1 MVEWSCHPKPH
12 VPSIDRSAW
21 TMETEKVLTYA
32 AMIVAG
38 LVGLIFV
45 LDATLKLLG
54 RNIVLDILF
63 ILGAAFVIWQGYET
77 SREFR

>member
-1 MVEWSCHPKPH
+1 
-12 VPSIDRSAW
+12 
-21 TMETEKVLTYA
+21 METEKVLTYA

-38 LVGLIFV
+38 LVALIFI
-45 LDATLKLLG
+45 LDAALAVLG

-63 ILGAAFVIWQGYET
+63 ILGAAFVIWQGFET

>member
-1 MVEWSCHPKPH
+1 
-12 VPSIDRSAW
+12 
-21 TMETEKVLTYA
+21 METEKVLTYA

-38 LVGLIFV
+38 LVALIFV
-45 LDATLKLLG
+45 LDAALAVLG

-63 ILGAAFVIWQGYET
+63 ILGAAFVIWQGFET